1 MSRLIGMAKI
11 RVMHQPDDD
20 SEARLSISYI
30 TEEGNSFIS
39 FQILYSGERV
49 GDILIDKGDDI
60 VY

>member
-1 MSRLIGMAKI
+1 MSRLIDIAKMG
-11 RVMHQPDDD
+11 VMHQPDDD

-39 FQILYSGERV
+39 FQILCSGERV
-49 GDILIDKGDDI
+49 GDVLIDKGDDI